1 MIRGWTTKHRNI
13 TPLSIRDSDRNSS
26 VVGTILSLTSTGAWT
41 VEIELD
47 SNDNDTDADHDN
59 DNDHDDNSKSRN
71 PTRKVLVKLNAER
84 HKELEPWMTIRKA
97 RKLLSPGVSLLVQC
111 CPTDEEPSGS
121 NTHARIIHAQKI
133 RIIAVVPVTTYLAR
147 ILSFSK
153 DHLDRLFEHRGNV
166 AHAFRPCTP
175 ARLEELWQL
184 CHQKDSDDIFKNPRL
199 LELCREIRIDQGWSR
214 GPQKAPS
221 TPLAV
226 WSALRRMEQRWLS
239 NEAVDGSI
247 EDGPRTPQGDDPS
260 QPVIYGGI
268 NVDPSLN
275 VPDPTDLKR
284 ISYIDQR
291 KRPQV
296 KWMVRTICRLV
307 GVNVDV
313 DVDVDVD
320 HNKTNV
326 KPNTESD
333 APSSAKRIHL
343 IDIGGG
349 RGDLA
354 MAVAACLAQ
363 FAAITSHV
371 TVLDVNE
378 SSLRAAADR
387 AGSAGLTNM
396 SFLHQ
401 DICDR
406 AGLLSKLG
414 CSTKNSNSHGPCN
427 LVFGLHCCGGLA
439 EAAVDVALFLRAD
452 FCVSTCCF
460 RSHQRLAVLSRTADT
475 LADTKT
481 NTNTSDD
488 HGTDRDRVAS
498 LAVLL
503 NGPGQ
508 HRGIRVLNAMR
519 LAAAK
524 YKWSTLHDGRV
535 LETCQETF
543 PMEYSIQNRIMI
555 GVIT

>member
-1 MIRGWTTKHRNI
+1 MIRGWTAKHRNI
-13 TPLSIRDSDRNSS
+13 TPLSIRVSERNNS
-26 VVGTILSLTSTGAWT
+26 VVGTILRLTSTGAWTVEIELDSNDNDTDTDHDHDNDNDTKSRNPTRKVLVKLNAERYKELEPWMTIRKARKLLSPGVSTILRLTSTGAWT

-111 CPTDEEPSGS
+111 CPTNEEPSGGDT
-121 NTHARIIHAQKI
+121 NARIIHAQKI

-199 LELCREIRIDQGWSR
+199 LELCREIRIEQGWSR
-214 GPQKAPS
+214 CPQRGGPQKAPS

-247 EDGPRTPQGDDPS
+247 EGGPRTPQEVDHS

-307 GVNVDV
+307 GV
-313 DVDVDVD
+313 DVDVD
-320 HNKTNV
+320 HDETNV

-333 APSSAKRIHL
+333 APSSA
-343 IDIGGG
+343 
-349 RGDLA
+349 
-354 MAVAACLAQ
+354 
-363 FAAITSHV
+363 
-371 TVLDVNE
+371 
-378 SSLRAAADR
+378 
-387 AGSAGLTNM
+387 
-396 SFLHQ
+396 
-401 DICDR
+401 
-406 AGLLSKLG
+406 
-414 CSTKNSNSHGPCN
+414 
-427 LVFGLHCCGGLA
+427 
-439 EAAVDVALFLRAD
+439 
-452 FCVSTCCF
+452 
-460 RSHQRLAVLSRTADT
+460 
-475 LADTKT
+475 
-481 NTNTSDD
+481 
-488 HGTDRDRVAS
+488 
-498 LAVLL
+498 
-503 NGPGQ
+503 
-508 HRGIRVLNAMR
+508 
-519 LAAAK
+519 
-524 YKWSTLHDGRV
+524 
-535 LETCQETF
+535 
-543 PMEYSIQNRIMI
+543 
-555 GVIT
+555 